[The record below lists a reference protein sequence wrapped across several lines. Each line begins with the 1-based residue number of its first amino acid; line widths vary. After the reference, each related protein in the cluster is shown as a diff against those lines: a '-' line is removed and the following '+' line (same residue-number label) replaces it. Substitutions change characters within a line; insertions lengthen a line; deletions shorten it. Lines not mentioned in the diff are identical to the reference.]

1 VSTVAE
7 GVRVER
13 ARARSKPRG
22 AAPSRSRSG
31 AQPRPRLLGG
41 GVLWILLFAVLLAGV
56 VAVNVAVL
64 GLNLQLDQVERE
76 RTELDADIAALRSE
90 ISTASTTARIER
102 LATKELGL
110 VQADPDEMVYVRLRR

>member
-1 VSTVAE
+1 M
-7 GVRVER
+7 
-13 ARARSKPRG
+13 
-22 AAPSRSRSG
+22 
-31 AQPRPRLLGG
+31 
-41 GVLWILLFAVLLAGV
+41 LWILLFAVLLAGV

-64 GLNLQLDQVERE
+64 GLNLQLDQVDRE

-110 VQADPDEMVYVRLRR
+110 VQADPDDMVYVRLRR